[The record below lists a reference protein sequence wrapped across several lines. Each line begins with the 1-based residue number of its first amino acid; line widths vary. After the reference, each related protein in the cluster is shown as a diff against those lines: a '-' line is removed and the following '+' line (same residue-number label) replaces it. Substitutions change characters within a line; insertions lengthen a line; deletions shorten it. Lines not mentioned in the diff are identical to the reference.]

1 MAGYHHKNIANA
13 GQAFTE
19 VRTSDDVRWKFDTRE
34 IADILP
40 VRNHGFQQVEL
51 NDATQANATSR
62 ARKLQRQR
70 GSPGTSADNRYRL
83 GSCVAY

>member
-1 MAGYHHKNIANA
+1 VTWNHYENIANTIK
-13 GQAFTE
+13 AFAE
-19 VRTSDDVRWKFDTRE
+19 VRTRDKIFRKFDTRE
-34 IADILP
+34 IADILA

-51 NDATQANATSR
+51 NDATQANVTSR